1 MHVTGIAEKRMLRC
15 GSHKRVGQ
23 ELFITSHGGVS
34 QSTLTLLG
42 LIHFFKKYAAQNRH
56 VETSQCHKKS
66 TAINKVII
74 DGTIFFG
81 RLYAWHVND
90 TAVAGD
96 DPDHQCQASVKGSH
110 EDYRM
115 IFG

>member
-1 MHVTGIAEKRMLRC
+1 MFDFGFFSKGTHLGYFLMHVTGIAEKRLLRC

-56 VETSQCHKKS
+56 VETSHATKS
-66 TAINKVII
+66 PPQLIRSLLTGLYFLDVSTH
-74 DGTIFFG
+74 GT
-81 RLYAWHVND
+81 
-90 TAVAGD
+90 
-96 DPDHQCQASVKGSH
+96 
-110 EDYRM
+110 
-115 IFG
+115 

>member
-42 LIHFFKKYAAQNRH
+42 LIHFFKKICSAESPCGNLSR
-56 VETSQCHKKS
+56 HKKS

-90 TAVAGD
+90 TAVARD
-96 DPDHQCQASVKGSH
+96 DPDHQCQPSVKGSH

>member
-42 LIHFFKKYAAQNRH
+42 LIHFFKKNMQRRIAMWKPLTPQ
-56 VETSQCHKKS
+56 
-66 TAINKVII
+66 KVH
-74 DGTIFFG
+74 
-81 RLYAWHVND
+81 RN
-90 TAVAGD
+90 
-96 DPDHQCQASVKGSH
+96 
-110 EDYRM
+110 
-115 IFG
+115 